1 MRSGY
6 IDALIYVLLS
16 SVAFVFLNNLIADVN
31 PLIALLVMSS
41 VALVVFNLLSFKRV
55 KLTYTVCWQ
64 HKSIYIWMS
73 IGLALDWVCMV
84 YASYV
89 ADPFIAMAALF
100 ISLAIIGFIRLNFI
114 QKSRKRLISL
124 ILLVVS
130 LILLELFYVVPV
142 EHSTSLGILLG
153 VLAGGAFYLYILNSA
168 KLASLGNLNSLQV
181 LATRFW
187 FLWGIALIMVPKLNL
202 WVNMLTHLGAL
213 ILISFASLIV
223 PIYFNQRAIQKL
235 GAELTS
241 VFIGLVPP
249 VTFVCYVIYSHEFHW
264 LNGVVCLIITVALLL
279 PTICKSRMS

>member
-142 EHSTSLGILLG
+142 GHSTSLGILLG

-241 VFIGLVPP
+241 IFIGLVPP
-249 VTFVCYVIYSHEFHW
+249 VTFVCYVI
-264 LNGVVCLIITVALLL
+264 
-279 PTICKSRMS
+279 

>member
-114 QKSRKRLISL
+114 QKSRKQLISL
-124 ILLVVS
+124 ILLVIS

-264 LNGVVCLIITVALLL
+264 LNGMVCLIITVALLL
-279 PTICKSRMS
+279 PTICKSRTS

>member
-31 PLIALLVMSS
+31 PLMALLVMSS
-41 VALVVFNLLSFKRV
+41 VALVVFNLLSFKRI

-64 HKSIYIWMS
+64 HKSISFWMS

-142 EHSTSLGILLG
+142 GHSTSLGILLG
-153 VLAGGAFYLYILNSA
+153 VLAGGAFYLYILNSS

-187 FLWGIALIMVPKLNL
+187 FLWGIALVMVPKLNL
-202 WVNMLTHLGAL
+202 WANMLTHLGAL

-264 LNGVVCLIITVALLL
+264 LNAVVCLIITVALLL
-279 PTICKSRMS
+279 PTICKSRTS

>member
-114 QKSRKRLISL
+114 QKSRKQLISL
-124 ILLVVS
+124 ILLVIS

-187 FLWGIALIMVPKLNL
+187 FLWGIALIMVPKLHL
-202 WVNMLTHLGAL
+202 WANMLTHLGAL

-264 LNGVVCLIITVALLL
+264 LNGMVCLIITVALLL
-279 PTICKSRMS
+279 PTICKSRTS

>member
-6 IDALIYVLLS
+6 VDALIYVLLS
-16 SVAFVFLNNLIADVN
+16 SVAFVFLNHLITDVN
-31 PLIALLVMSS
+31 PFLALLVMSS
-41 VALVVFNLLSFKRV
+41 VALVVFNLLSFNQI
-55 KLTYTVCWQ
+55 KLTYAVCWQ

-100 ISLAIIGFIRLNFI
+100 ISLAIIGFIRLNLI

-124 ILLVVS
+124 ILLIVS

-142 EHSTSLGILLG
+142 GHSIGLGILLG
-153 VLAGGAFYLYILNSA
+153 MLAGGAFYLYILNSA
-168 KLASLGNLNSLQV
+168 KLASSGGLNSLQV

-187 FLWGIALIMVPKLNL
+187 LLWVVALVMVPKLEL
-202 WVNMLTHLGAL
+202 WSKLSTHLSEL

-235 GAELTS
+235 GAELTAI
-241 VFIGLVPP
+241 FIGLVPP
-249 VTFVCYVIYSHEFHW
+249 VTFVCYVIYTHEFHW
-264 LNGVVCLIITVALLL
+264 LNGVVCLIITIALLL
-279 PTICKSRMS
+279 PTIFKPRTS